1 MFLSCAVACSWHP
14 TVVSV
19 LPPPSWG
26 KSYLLLAVRRLW
38 PFFCSFF
45 SGHSCR
51 CPPTA
56 LDQKKIRSL
65 MNEEWAPMPCKL
77 VTLRTLSLA
86 HTTSSPQNGMEWHT
100 LIPRYTSA
108 QGKAINIITTAN
120 WSFSVKCHDLLM
132 QFYLVCLYF

>member
-1 MFLSCAVACSWHP
+1 MFLSCAVAGSWHP

-26 KSYLLLAVRRLW
+26 NTYLLPAVRGLW
-38 PFFCSFF
+38 PFFCSFC

-65 MNEEWAPMPCKL
+65 MNEEWAPMPYKL

-86 HTTSSPQNGMEWHT
+86 HTTSSPKMAWSG
-100 LIPRYTSA
+100 IPLFLGT
-108 QGKAINIITTAN
+108 QGKAINTITTAN